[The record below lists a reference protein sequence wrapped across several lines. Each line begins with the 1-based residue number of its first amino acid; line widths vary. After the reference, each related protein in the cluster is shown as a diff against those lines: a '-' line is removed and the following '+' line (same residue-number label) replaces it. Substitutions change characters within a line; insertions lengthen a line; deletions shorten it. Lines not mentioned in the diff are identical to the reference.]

1 MNIDIT
7 VVRSWA
13 ELVLAIA
20 AVGGL
25 LYKFLRNGQNR
36 MERNILEHLGEA
48 TKQIQP
54 DQNGG
59 RSLTDANRKLDA
71 FRDDLYRFRDEVKD
85 DINQIKR
92 AVIQLEDDVEVIQN
106 DLDG

>member
-20 AVGGL
+20 AIGGL
-25 LYKFLRNGQNR
+25 LYKFLRNGQKR
-36 MERNILEHLGEA
+36 MERNILEHLGE
-48 TKQIQP
+48 TI
-54 DQNGG
+54 
-59 RSLTDANRKLDA
+59 RA

-92 AVIQLEDDVEVIQN
+92 AVIQLEDDVEVIQH